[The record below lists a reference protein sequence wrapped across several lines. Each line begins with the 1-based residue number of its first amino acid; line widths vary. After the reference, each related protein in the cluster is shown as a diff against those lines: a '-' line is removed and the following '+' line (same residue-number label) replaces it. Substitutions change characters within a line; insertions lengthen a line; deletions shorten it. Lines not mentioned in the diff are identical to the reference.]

1 MQTNASAIAD
11 ALFPLVRQRVLGVL
25 LSRPDVALHLREIAR
40 QAGLAPATVQREVMT
55 LAHAGVLVRQ
65 QVGRQVVYA
74 PSPDCNVIPE
84 LRRLVFKTVGL
95 AGVVAEALRP
105 LGERVQ
111 HAALFGSTA
120 AGTALPDSDVDLLVV
135 GEASLTELADRL
147 REARAVIGR
156 EVNIVSMSR
165 EALEAALQGG
175 DAFLRNVLSGPHVA
189 LKGDWDELA
198 GLAGATAAAALPRV
212 GTGDG

>member
-1 MQTNASAIAD
+1 MRTNVSSVAA

-25 LSRPDVALHLREIAR
+25 FSRPDVALHLREIAR
-40 QAGLAPATVQREVMT
+40 QSGLAPATVQREVT
-55 LAHAGVLVRQ
+55 SLAHAGVLVRRR
-65 QVGRQVVYA
+65 VGRQVVYA
-74 PSPDCNVIPE
+74 PNPDCNVIPE

-95 AGVVAEALRP
+95 AGVLAEALQP
-105 LGERVQ
+105 LGDRVQ
-111 HAALFGSTA
+111 HAALFGSIA

-135 GEASLTELADRL
+135 GEASLTELADCL
-147 REARAVIGR
+147 REARAEIGR
-156 EVNIVSMSR
+156 EVNVVSMGR
-165 EALEAALQGG
+165 KALEAALQGG

-198 GLAGATAAAALPRV
+198 GLAGTTAAAALPRV